1 MLLDIRKKYT
11 GSQIEVK
18 TTYTYKNMRPII
30 DKNPTAVKLAKDA
43 FKDCG
48 LNPNGAPIRGGT
60 DGARLTYMGLITP
73 NLDAGYATPHGPFEW
88 ASLDQMSK
96 IINALIC
103 LCQKAVK

>member
-1 MLLDIRKKYT
+1 
-11 GSQIEVK
+11 
-18 TTYTYKNMRPII
+18 MRPVI
-30 DKNPTAVKLAKDA
+30 DRNPMVVKLAKEA
-43 FKDCG
+43 FKECG
-48 LNPNGAPIRGGT
+48 LATDGAPIRGGT

-103 LCQKAVK
+103 LCEKAVK